1 MRKPVKLSKKTAEDL
16 GGAFDTYDAEVSSGE
31 YKADLWE
38 IDESNTLLI
47 DGAEGAAMFLSC
59 AFGEVMNC
67 DRPMSDFID
76 RDDYNRAYRM
86 RKRITKVMQ
95 EVEQSYADQI
105 VSKSFGYWE
114 AKA

>member
-1 MRKPVKLSKKTAEDL
+1 MRKQVKLTKKTAEDL
-16 GGAFDTYDAEVSSGE
+16 GGAFDIYDAEVSSGE

-38 IDESNTLLI
+38 IDESNTLLLE
-47 DGAEGAAMFLSC
+47 GAEGAAMFLSC

-67 DRPMSDFID
+67 YRPMSDFID

-86 RKRITKVMQ
+86 RKRITKLMQ
-95 EVEQSYADQI
+95 EVEDSYEDQI
-105 VSKSFGYWE
+105 VRNYYGQWE